1 MNTSSLNTL
10 LPLLDKLGEQVE
22 NALITP
28 DGISLLEK
36 DRLKETLRRFY
47 DAVDQIPVV
56 KNETATAAGSVQHS
70 APAAAPA
77 SFGSLADSV
86 IATLHSHSTVVR
98 DIPAPAPAVSEASV
112 HSAATAVK
120 EADTSDAVK
129 VTMVDTTI
137 SDEAPA
143 GITPE
148 LPAEIPV
155 VIAVQQEPVVV
166 SIQPEPVVV
175 TAQPEPTVIPAAPLA
190 PKAPIEEKVVETR
203 TKHLYAAA
211 MYEEQSTVAAK
222 YTAPETLGDKV
233 TRESSTRRLSDQ
245 LKASPLA
252 DLKSSIGINE
262 RFAFI
267 NELFSG
273 DQPAYLHSI
282 EQINKMQTY
291 QEAQSFLHEQLL
303 KQYQWKPQSERFLQF
318 DELVKRRFNA

>member
-1 MNTSSLNTL
+1 MNQQNLNTL
-10 LPLLDKLGEQVE
+10 LPLLDKLSEQVE
-22 NALITP
+22 NALLTP
-28 DGISLLEK
+28 DGISLIEK
-36 DRLKETLRRFY
+36 DLLKETLRRFY

-56 KNETATAAGSVQHS
+56 KND
-70 APAAAPA
+70 PA
-77 SFGSLADSV
+77 
-86 IATLHSHSTVVR
+86 VVNR
-98 DIPAPAPAVSEASV
+98 TTPEVGIPAGHVSV
-112 HSAATAVK
+112 HSVAESVMDALRSHAAAKQEQPVESVLASETPQSGAVTKEEMDIIETIAEATPVVTAAIVHESPLATAPEVPL
-120 EADTSDAVK
+120 AV
-129 VTMVDTTI
+129 
-137 SDEAPA
+137 
-143 GITPE
+143 TPV
-148 LPAEIPV
+148 A
-155 VIAVQQEPVVV
+155 AVQ
-166 SIQPEPVVV
+166 QPEPVVAAV
-175 TAQPEPTVIPAAPLA
+175 QPEPATVSNTPLT

-282 EQINKMQTY
+282 EQINKMHTY
-291 QEAQSFLHEQLL
+291 QEAQTFLHEQLL